1 MPYGIGRKQSL
12 LLLGL
17 YLCNLRCV
25 YALRHRAQAELAFV
39 GALFVALP
47 HRQRLCLWIPRET
60 EFLDFLQL
68 GQGRDTVH
76 FVDAFIRLHF
86 LNKQVHFRNIR
97 KGYRRF

>member
-39 GALFVALP
+39 GALFVQLAL
-47 HRQRLCLWIPRET
+47 RVCL
-60 EFLDFLQL
+60 
-68 GQGRDTVH
+68 
-76 FVDAFIRLHF
+76 AA
-86 LNKQVHFRNIR
+86 
-97 KGYRRF
+97 